1 MENWFRTL
9 YIVMDSLSNIEVFN
23 EEDKNILIS
32 AVSGIYANAAML
44 QGLYNKTS
52 NV

>member
-23 EEDKNILIS
+23 EEDKNTLIS
-32 AVSGIYANAAML
+32 AVSGVYANAAML
-44 QGLYNKTS
+44 QALYSKTK

>member
-1 MENWFRTL
+1 MENWFNIL
-9 YIVMDSLSNIEVFN
+9 YVATDSLSEIKVFN
-23 EEDKNILIS
+23 EEDKNTLIS

-44 QGLYNKTS
+44 QELCNKAG